1 MSKLRRKEFDKKW
14 NMPEYMVLGTVN
26 QDTANKVNDMVL
38 TGNKDNVKDII
49 TSINLIIGTDITNVS
64 ADIWEQAFRSEFVNT
79 NEYVNPT
86 GIFFL
91 CTKGSARLDV
101 DVKSYNMDTNKLYFV
116 NERCKHRIVQD
127 KNRALIMLTA
137 SFLWNPEI
145 HGE

>member
-1 MSKLRRKEFDKKW
+1 MSKLKRKEFNKKW
-14 NMPEYMVLGTVN
+14 SMPEFKVLGTIS
-26 QDTANKVNDMVL
+26 QDIANKINDMVT
-38 TGNKDNVKDII
+38 TGNKDNVKEII
-49 TSINLIIGTDITNVS
+49 TSISSMLGTDITNVS
-64 ADIWEQAFRSEFVNT
+64 ADIWQEPFQSEFVNT

-116 NERCKHRIVQD
+116 DERCKHRIVQN
-127 KNRALIMLTA
+127 KNKTLIMLTA
-137 SFLWNPEI
+137 SFLWNPKI